1 MPRHDVHFS
10 FSRKDNRT
18 SNTARFSS
26 DQRASAFM
34 SFGSFLKDI
43 ISNRRLLISY
53 FKGDTCIAVF
63 ALVNNRCAER
73 IADLGG
79 SARRRVV

>member
-1 MPRHDVHFS
+1 
-10 FSRKDNRT
+10 
-18 SNTARFSS
+18 
-26 DQRASAFM
+26 M

-63 ALVNNRCAER
+63 ALVNNPCAER

-79 SARRRVV
+79 SARRRVVQANAECGVLGYLERCGRGRAAEPTIMI